1 MDALLRFSKKILM
14 RTMMLPMRLFPVK
27 KNRLVLMNA
36 LAQNY
41 GDNPKSVAEYLL
53 AHYPDKYQIV
63 IPVKDTAANAALTK
77 KGLTVVKYNSLKY
90 FYYALTCQVFLT
102 NSGGFSYLPMRKKQ
116 YIINT
121 WHGGGAYKKCGMDMY
136 ENTKLFR
143 RDLKLAADKTDVFL
157 STCSRFT
164 EVVSASMLTPK
175 EIFWEIGMPRNDAM
189 LNPDPA
195 VRRSVREKL
204 GLKEEEKLILFAP
217 TYRKPDDNYFKD
229 SIAISYGVDCDRVC
243 KAMGKRFGGTWR
255 FAYRLHP
262 CVVNRD
268 GLPGGDVMDLSDY
281 PDMQELLLAADAM
294 INDFSSSM
302 WDFMLTGR
310 PSFLFAIDLEHYIK
324 TTQVY
329 TPVEEWPFPRSTNN
343 DDLEKS
349 ILDFNE
355 ESYAE
360 ACRYH
365 YTSLGGCETGKATEL
380 VCRRIYEVCFGKV
393 EG

>member
-1 MDALLRFSKKILM
+1 
-14 RTMMLPMRLFPVK
+14 
-27 KNRLVLMNA
+27 
-36 LAQNY
+36 
-41 GDNPKSVAEYLL
+41 
-53 AHYPDKYQIV
+53 
-63 IPVKDTAANAALTK
+63 
-77 KGLTVVKYNSLKY
+77 
-90 FYYALTCQVFLT
+90 
-102 NSGGFSYLPMRKKQ
+102 
-116 YIINT
+116 
-121 WHGGGAYKKCGMDMY
+121 
-136 ENTKLFR
+136 
-143 RDLKLAADKTDVFL
+143 
-157 STCSRFT
+157 
-164 EVVSASMLTPK
+164 
-175 EIFWEIGMPRNDAM
+175 
-189 LNPDPA
+189 
-195 VRRSVREKL
+195 L
-204 GLKEEEKLILFAP
+204 GLKDGEKLILFAP

-243 KAMGKRFGGTWR
+243 KAMAHRFGGTWR

-349 ILDFNE
+349 ILNFDE
-355 ESYAE
+355 DSYAA

>member
-14 RTMMLPMRLFPVK
+14 RTLMLPLRLCPVK

-53 AHYPDKYQIV
+53 KHYPNTYEII
-63 IPVKDTAANAALTK
+63 IPVKDTVANAALTE

-136 ENTKLFR
+136 EDTKLFR

-164 EVVSASMLTPK
+164 EVISASMLTPK

-195 VRRSVREKL
+195 VRQSVREKL
-204 GLKEEEKLILFAP
+204 GLKEDEKLILFAP

-243 KAMGKRFGGTWR
+243 KAMETRFGGKWR

-349 ILDFNE
+349 ILNFDE
-355 ESYAE
+355 DSYAA